1 MSARLACVSLPAF
14 PLQVL
19 LRHHPEWKG
28 YPAAVAEEDRPRAR
42 LVWVNDEAHR
52 AGVFPGLAYAT
63 ALALLPTLRVGVVT
77 LQEVGREVEAVAEGL
92 YRHSPR
98 VERADPPG
106 TFWLDASG
114 LELLHPSLEGWAAS
128 LRGELARA
136 GWEATVVVGFSRFG
150 TYAVARACR
159 GVKVFSSPE
168 EEYTAAGRVRLWELE
183 LDPEGVEALEKLGVR
198 TVQDLRA
205 LPEVGLRE
213 RFGHPVAEVRRLAT
227 ASVFDPLRPKVQREE
242 LVRQV
247 VLDAPESDLVRLVFA
262 IKNTLDPLLQTLAR
276 RGEAASAVEL
286 SLQQQNGRLMVTE
299 VRPATPTL
307 DSSQL
312 ADLVRLRLS
321 SLPWEAG
328 VVEARVRVW
337 GTRAGP
343 EQLRAVPVARRDPEE
358 AARALARLRA
368 EFGDGSVVRAVLRDG
383 HLPEARYGWVPT
395 DRVRP
400 PRRLVASEPILVR
413 RVYRKPVPLDALP
426 AHRAAF
432 GPEEVA
438 GGWWVRRVH
447 RSYYFLETEAGE
459 LLWVY
464 YDHRR
469 RRWFLQGR
477 VE

>member
-42 LVWVNDEAHR
+42 LVWVNDEARR

-159 GVKVFSSPE
+159 GVKVFPSPE

-205 LPEVGLRE
+205 LPEVGLR
-213 RFGHPVAEVRRLAT
+213 
-227 ASVFDPLRPKVQREE
+227 
-242 LVRQV
+242 
-247 VLDAPESDLVRLVFA
+247 
-262 IKNTLDPLLQTLAR
+262 
-276 RGEAASAVEL
+276 
-286 SLQQQNGRLMVTE
+286 
-299 VRPATPTL
+299 
-307 DSSQL
+307 
-312 ADLVRLRLS
+312 
-321 SLPWEAG
+321 
-328 VVEARVRVW
+328 
-337 GTRAGP
+337 
-343 EQLRAVPVARRDPEE
+343 
-358 AARALARLRA
+358 
-368 EFGDGSVVRAVLRDG
+368 
-383 HLPEARYGWVPT
+383 
-395 DRVRP
+395 
-400 PRRLVASEPILVR
+400 
-413 RVYRKPVPLDALP
+413 
-426 AHRAAF
+426 
-432 GPEEVA
+432 
-438 GGWWVRRVH
+438 
-447 RSYYFLETEAGE
+447 
-459 LLWVY
+459 
-464 YDHRR
+464 
-469 RRWFLQGR
+469 
-477 VE
+477 